1 VNLPTIIVHGGA
13 GDWKEEKLTPAIQEV
28 EKAAR
33 IGFQILKTGGQALD
47 AAEACTLYMEECGKL
62 NAGIGARPNRE
73 GVQELD
79 AMIVDGANLRSGAVM
94 AVTGIRHPIS
104 LARFA
109 MEKTTHSQFA
119 GEGVRK
125 LYDNMIA
132 EGYRK
137 ETSPGVTV
145 SSFDGPAGD
154 TVGCVA
160 IDSKGHIAATSST
173 GGIPDK
179 MAGRVGDSPIFGA
192 GAYADDICGATATG
206 WGEHIIRVLLCKT
219 VVSYVEDGAEPQAA
233 AERGIDLLHSKTGS
247 QAGVV
252 VADRNGR
259 YGLAMNTKAMPA
271 VVISG
276 RSGALRRFTSMADLQ
291 H

>member
-1 VNLPTIIVHGGA
+1 MIIVHGGA
-13 GDWKEEKLTPAIQEV
+13 GDWKEDKLAPGLQEV
-28 EKAAR
+28 EKAAK
-33 IGFQILKTGGQALD
+33 IGFQILKNGGSSLD
-47 AAEACTLYMEECGKL
+47 AAEACTVYMEECGKL
-62 NAGIGARPNRE
+62 NAGLGARANLD
-73 GVQELD
+73 GIQELD
-79 AMIVDGANLRSGAVM
+79 AMIVDGANLKSGAVM

-109 MEKTTHSQFA
+109 MEKTPHSQFA
-119 GEGVRK
+119 GEGVHK
-125 LYDNMIA
+125 LYERMLA

-137 ETSPGVTV
+137 ETSAGVTK
-145 SSFDGPAGD
+145 SSFITQGGD

-160 IDSKGHIAATSST
+160 VDKDGHISATSST

-219 VVSYVEDGAEPQAA
+219 VVSYVEE
-233 AERGIDLLHSKTGS
+233 GIDPPTAAKKGIELLRSKTGS

-252 VADRNGR
+252 IADGKGR
-259 YGLAMNTKAMPA
+259 YGLAMNTKAMPV
-271 VVISG
+271 VVITG
-276 RSGALRRFTSMADLQ
+276 RITNLKRYVTTADLSQ
-291 H
+291 

>member
-1 VNLPTIIVHGGA
+1 MIIVHGGA
-13 GDWKEEKLTPAIQEV
+13 GDWKEDKLVAAAPEV
-28 EKAAR
+28 ERAAR
-33 IGFQILKTGGQALD
+33 VGFQILKSGGSSLD
-47 AAEACTLYMEECGKL
+47 AAEACTLHMEGCGKL
-62 NAGIGARPNRE
+62 NAGVGARPNQD
-73 GVQELD
+73 GIQELD
-79 AMIVDGANLRSGAVM
+79 AMIIDGVNLKSGAVM

-109 MEKTTHSQFA
+109 MEKTSHSQFA
-119 GEGVRK
+119 GEGVKK
-125 LYDNMIA
+125 LYEKMLA

-137 ETSPGVTV
+137 ETAPGVT
-145 SSFDGPAGD
+145 SSPFGAQGGD

-160 IDSKGHIAATSST
+160 IDSNGHIAATSST

-219 VVSYVEDGAEPQAA
+219 VVSYVEDGMEPPTAA
-233 AERGIDLLHSKTGS
+233 RKGIELLRSKTGS

-252 VADRNGR
+252 IADGKGR
-259 YGLAMNTKAMPA
+259 YGLAMNTKAMPV
-271 VVISG
+271 VVISS
-276 RSGALRRFTSMADLQ
+276 RITNLKRYMTMADVSQ
-291 H
+291 